1 MAGTKLPHTEVQKRV
16 DACYNHRY
24 NENKSQ
30 LQWLD
35 YCHKTYGDK
44 SEKQYCAYWNSAREQ
59 YDLNWKE
66 RLNKQLDPA
75 ITALQGLLHSDQEK
89 IRQRA
94 IDQVL
99 KYTGNEINKVAI
111 EGSMNVKLTWGD
123 EQSEATDI

>member
-123 EQSEATDI
+123 EQAEATDI

>member
-1 MAGTKLPHTEVQKRV
+1 MAGTKLSHTEVQKRV

-24 NENKSQ
+24 NKNKSQ

-123 EQSEATDI
+123 EQAEATDI

>member
-1 MAGTKLPHTEVQKRV
+1 
-16 DACYNHRY
+16 
-24 NENKSQ
+24 
-30 LQWLD
+30 
-35 YCHKTYGDK
+35 
-44 SEKQYCAYWNSAREQ
+44 
-59 YDLNWKE
+59 LNWKE

-123 EQSEATDI
+123 EQAEATDI

>member
-1 MAGTKLPHTEVQKRV
+1 MAGTKLSHTEVQKRV
-16 DACYNHRY
+16 DAFYNHRY

-44 SEKQYCAYWNSAREQ
+44 SEKQYCAYLNSAREQ

-123 EQSEATDI
+123 EQAEATDI